1 MNWITYLYKLL
12 LCLSASGLMIGFLV
26 NILFNKNK
34 SDFTKMLM
42 FMAFVNFAS
51 ISIYFLNLY
60 IKLGENWNLF
70 YIFLNATIV
79 ILNIIIGHFTFLAK
93 GGKNEFD
100 KLILTLFGSTFIFDT
115 VIIFL
120 IAFFEAKNKIL
131 YTQNGGFWWFT
142 TFFSLLMFFGTI
154 LPTIRA
160 YLLYRLNKNET
171 SRLLI
176 ILSLNLINNLVGFYL
191 LIAQTTSNE
200 IGIFLNLITNLSFS
214 YYLGYELLREYFI
227 RNKIS
232 SFTNLNEITQV
243 YSWDEFKKHL
253 GNWNE
258 VKSYLMK
265 HRPETLIDVEH
276 YQLTDLEKIHLCLKK
291 LKVSSKDAAEVLNVS
306 IRTIETQRYR
316 IGRKISS

>member
-1 MNWITYLYKLL
+1 MILKIEDFGGLRLFLL
-12 LCLSASGLMIGFLV
+12 LMV
-26 NILFNKNK
+26 
-34 SDFTKMLM
+34 
-42 FMAFVNFAS
+42 
-51 ISIYFLNLY
+51 
-60 IKLGENWNLF
+60 
-70 YIFLNATIV
+70 
-79 ILNIIIGHFTFLAK
+79 
-93 GGKNEFD
+93 
-100 KLILTLFGSTFIFDT
+100 
-115 VIIFL
+115 
-120 IAFFEAKNKIL
+120 
-131 YTQNGGFWWFT
+131 
-142 TFFSLLMFFGTI
+142 FGTI